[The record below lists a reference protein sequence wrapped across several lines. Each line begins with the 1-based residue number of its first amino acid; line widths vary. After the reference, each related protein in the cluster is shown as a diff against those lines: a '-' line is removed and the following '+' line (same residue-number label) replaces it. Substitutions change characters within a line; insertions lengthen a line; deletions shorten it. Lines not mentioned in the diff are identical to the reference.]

1 MRAQFSSIAA
11 GQWLS
16 IRLSIIAVSI
26 VAAIAVSAVI
36 QHQITGVDSGL
47 VALAIT
53 YALSLT
59 SLLNGLLGS
68 FIETEKEMVSVERID
83 DYLTNVQ
90 LEDDSGEGVSLRYN
104 SYLPLALDNINLSIN
119 AGEKVAIVG
128 RTGSGK
134 SSIFQALLRMIS
146 IESGKI
152 LLDGV
157 PNFIDSSACVT
168 AGSLFE
174 NLIVGCEH
182 VDTSQVATIARVAH
196 LDTLMTRIG
205 GLDGL
210 IDEGGKNLSFGE
222 RQIISICRVLLAKCK
237 VVLIDEA
244 TSHLDETVH
253 RRMMSLISVHLPMA
267 TVICITHVL
276 HGLSEF
282 DTVIEMAN
290 GKVLRQGPPME
301 PISHEIRS

>member
-1 MRAQFSSIAA
+1 MGLPLLLPVIIMLLIVYYFIQKYYRLTTVELKRLASLSLSPFYSHLGDTVNGLATIRAQRFVERFGKKLRERLTVNMRAQFSSIAA

-90 LEDDSGEGVSLRYN
+90 LEDDSGEGGAYDFAGRIQFDQVSLRYN

-157 PNFIDSSACVT
+157 PTSSIPLPVLRRAFGVVPQHPFIFRY
-168 AGSLFE
+168 GSLNLKSCIQNFE
-174 NLIVGCEH
+174 
-182 VDTSQVATIARVAH
+182 TIQ
-196 LDTLMTRIG
+196 
-205 GLDGL
+205 
-210 IDEGGKNLSFGE
+210 SF
-222 RQIISICRVLLAKCK
+222 
-237 VVLIDEA
+237 
-244 TSHLDETVH
+244 
-253 RRMMSLISVHLPMA
+253 
-267 TVICITHVL
+267 
-276 HGLSEF
+276 
-282 DTVIEMAN
+282 
-290 GKVLRQGPPME
+290 
-301 PISHEIRS
+301 